1 MFWLISG
8 LRVTT
13 RAEQMILPGGRAH
26 APSTFRLDFGGSL
39 PKEQEHI
46 VKWRFLGR
54 ADRGVL

>member
-1 MFWLISG
+1 
-8 LRVTT
+8 
-13 RAEQMILPGGRAH
+13 MILPGGRAH